1 MWSAAAAAAT
11 VSYPQPMFANS
22 LTKQGRLVVSGIFIS
37 AKTQRILSMWAAAAA
52 AAATVS
58 YPQPMFANS
67 LTNRE
72 NPCFRTFNLR
82 ASLSNYPLASRI
94 MVRIKL
100 VKDEITKKS
109 KGYAFIQYT
118 SQDDALLALESMDHK
133 NLDGRLI
140 YVDIAKPGKDRFG
153 GYPRTS
159 GPPKQQPLSEQ
170 DEVADC
176 WY

>member
-1 MWSAAAAAAT
+1 
-11 VSYPQPMFANS
+11 
-22 LTKQGRLVVSGIFIS
+22 
-37 AKTQRILSMWAAAAA
+37 MWAAAAA
-52 AAATVS
+52 AGTVS

-94 MVRIKL
+94 MVRNLPFTTHEHTLQKEFSAFGEVAEVKL

>member
-1 MWSAAAAAAT
+1 
-11 VSYPQPMFANS
+11 MFPELIQNDPNDVGFLNHFTKCYKERSMSSGRSIRVLEMLKARLNLVHS
-22 LTKQGRLVVSGIFIS
+22 L
-37 AKTQRILSMWAAAAA
+37 
-52 AAATVS
+52 
-58 YPQPMFANS
+58 
-67 LTNRE
+67 
-72 NPCFRTFNLR
+72 
-82 ASLSNYPLASRI
+82 LAFYAV
-94 MVRIKL
+94 MAVKL